1 MEITMDYKVLFE
13 NAVRAL
19 GEIDYALGIGDDGC
33 NDLEGTL
40 FRIAELKGEA
50 EAQAEGRDE
59 MPLLCKAVGGKIEMG
74 IGMQALCFAAEQHP
88 DLWDGESPYSVP
100 VVKITDVQTFAVEV
114 AREINR
120 ESENGSTLLTRML
133 DAAIAKAVEGGCEGV
148 DHDA

>member
-1 MEITMDYKVLFE
+1 MNYKAMFE
-13 NAVRAL
+13 EAVKSLAA
-19 GEIDYALGIGDDGC
+19 IDYALGIGDDGC

-40 FRIAELKGEA
+40 FRIAELKGEV
-50 EAQAEGRDE
+50 EAQEE
-59 MPLLCKAVGGKIEMG
+59 MPLRCKVMSGRIDMG
-74 IGMQALCFAAEQHP
+74 IGIRILRFAAEQH
-88 DLWDGESPYSVP
+88 DGLWDGESPYSVP